1 MTDARLSPQNEAH
14 ISTHGAIFSPGT
26 TRELINFST
35 HSGDTERF
43 HHDWSAVTA
52 YVQRLGLDGLELLL
66 GYEAPPVLPP
76 GLVQAVH
83 LPFWLTWFD
92 IWRGRPAIVA
102 GSDEFIRWTYGGRT
116 ADELIA
122 GQQQVWQ
129 HAARLDPA
137 YMVFHV
143 SHIEPAHTFT
153 RAFSYTSAEVC
164 QATAELLNAV
174 VATFPHG
181 EPPARL
187 ALENLWWPGL
197 TFIDNTAEQL
207 AEQLHFDNW
216 AFVLDTGHLL
226 NTCPTLT
233 DEAQAIGYVLA
244 TIERL
249 PTDIRARIEC
259 VHLNLS
265 LSGHYQQAA
274 LLEGLPAGFAAMDT
288 PAQYHCARLHAAQI
302 DQHVAFSSPRCG
314 DILAALK
321 PRFVTH
327 EFLSRD
333 QAEFD
338 AKLTMQRAALRAWHV
353 RTLAY

>member
-1 MTDARLSPQNEAH
+1 MTDARLWPRNGPYT
-14 ISTHGAIFSPGT
+14 STHGAIFSSGT

-35 HSGDTERF
+35 HSGDTARF
-43 HHDWSAVTA
+43 NHDWSAVAA
-52 YVQRLGLDGLELLL
+52 YVTALGLDGLELLL
-66 GYEAPPVLPP
+66 GYEAPPALPP

-83 LPFWLTWFD
+83 LPFWLTWLD
-92 IWRGRPAIVA
+92 IWRGRVAIA
-102 GSDEFIRWTYGGRT
+102 TGSDEFIRWTYGGRT

-129 HAARLDPA
+129 YAAWLNPA

-153 RAFSYTSAEVC
+153 RAFSYTSTEVC
-164 QATAELLNAV
+164 QATASLLNAV
-174 VATFPHG
+174 ATTFPHS
-181 EPPARL
+181 EPPVRL

-197 TFIDNTAEQL
+197 TFIDDTAEQL
-207 AEQLHFDNW
+207 AAHLHFDNW

-233 DEAQAIGYVLA
+233 DESQAVAYVLE

-249 PTDIRARIEC
+249 PPDIRARIEC

-265 LSGHYQQAA
+265 LSGHYQQMA
-274 LLEGLPAGFAAMDT
+274 LRQGLPDGFAAMDI

-302 DQHVAFSSPRCG
+302 DQHAAFTSPRCG
-314 DILAALK
+314 DILAALN

-338 AKLTMQRAALRAWHV
+338 AKLTTQRAALRAWYD
-353 RTLAY
+353 RT